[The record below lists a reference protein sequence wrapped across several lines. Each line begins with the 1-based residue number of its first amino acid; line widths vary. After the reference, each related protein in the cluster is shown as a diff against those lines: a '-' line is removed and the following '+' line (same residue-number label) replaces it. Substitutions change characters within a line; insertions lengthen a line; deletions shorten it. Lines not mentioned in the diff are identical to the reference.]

1 MQDGT
6 VATEGPEL
14 AEVMIKQ
21 YERKEM
27 EVQLALGEAKGDYLK
42 SGRKL
47 TEGNKSIFTFKK
59 VTKHEVEKKI
69 KEVDNKESFGDDG
82 ISYGFLK
89 KMVHWIGAE
98 LTEIINLSLETR
110 TYPERWKIAR
120 VKPMFKGEDCD
131 RTEPK
136 SFRPVA
142 LLSSMSRIM
151 EALLAKQLD
160 SYEEEQGL
168 VHQGVHGFRKGR
180 GCSTAMLEVW
190 EFVLRRTEMGE
201 LVALNFLDVSAG
213 FDTLVHL
220 YILRKM
226 EIQFGMDQASLAWLS
241 SYLEGWTQYVVVE
254 ASRSRKRK
262 MTRGAPQGGGLSP
275 ILWRSTT
282 NDIPEAGLVDLGP
295 TTA

>member
-1 MQDGT
+1 
-6 VATEGPEL
+6 
-14 AEVMIKQ
+14 
-21 YERKEM
+21 
-27 EVQLALGEAKGDYLK
+27 
-42 SGRKL
+42 
-47 TEGNKSIFTFKK
+47 
-59 VTKHEVEKKI
+59 
-69 KEVDNKESFGDDG
+69 
-82 ISYGFLK
+82 
-89 KMVHWIGAE
+89 MVHWIGAE

-142 LLSSMSRIM
+142 LLSSMSCIM

-190 EFVLRRTEMGE
+190 EFVLWRTEMGE